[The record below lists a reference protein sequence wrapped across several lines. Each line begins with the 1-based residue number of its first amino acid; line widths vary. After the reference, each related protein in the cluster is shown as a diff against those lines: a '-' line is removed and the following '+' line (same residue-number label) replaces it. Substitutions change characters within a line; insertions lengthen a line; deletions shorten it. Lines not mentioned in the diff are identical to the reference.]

1 MEVTISEPQ
10 EDFVKQA
17 VSEGRYASESEVVNF
32 GLRLV
37 QARDQKL
44 AELRAMIAASLAEG
58 GAFTA
63 EDLDRD
69 MEEQDAELAALG
81 YPE

>member
-1 MEVTISEPQ
+1 MQVTISEPQ

-17 VSEGRYASESEVVNF
+17 VSEGRYTSESEVVNF

-44 AELRAMIAASLAEG
+44 AELRAMITASIEAG
-58 GAFTA
+58 GAHTS
-63 EDLDRD
+63 EE
-69 MEEQDAELAALG
+69 MEAAMEIQCQKLHAQG
-81 YPE
+81 IPW

>member
-1 MEVTISEPQ
+1 MHIALEESQ

-17 VSEGRYASESEVVNF
+17 VSEGRFASEGEVVSVAI
-32 GLRLV
+32 RLV
-37 QARDQKL
+37 QAREQNLD
-44 AELRAMIAASLAEG
+44 ELRAMIAESLAEG

-69 MEEQDAELAALG
+69 MEEQDAELIALG
-81 YPE
+81 YSE

>member
-1 MEVTISEPQ
+1 MQVTISEPQ

-17 VSEGRYASESEVVNF
+17 VSEGRYTSESEVVNF

-44 AELRAMIAASLAEG
+44 AELRAMINASIEEG
-58 GAFTA
+58 GLVTS
-63 EDLDRD
+63 EEMDREL
-69 MEEQDAELAALG
+69 EEQEAELIALG
-81 YPE
+81 FPE